1 MEFLFLPYTDQLD
14 KIVESIFVSYLN
26 FDEKYPNEPFWKWS
40 RNKNAR
46 KKFKTLSL
54 YTNQNGKC
62 FHCEQ
67 MIKYDAHYKSNDKN
81 SLDRVIPGSSGGS
94 YKIENLVLSCLG
106 CNKQRGNKTIDEYIN
121 WKQGR

>member
-1 MEFLFLPYTDQLD
+1 MQYIDQLD
-14 KIVESIFVSYLN
+14 KIVESIFESYLN
-26 FDEKYPNEPFWKWS
+26 FDAKHPDKPFWKWAK
-40 RNKNAR
+40 NKNAR

-54 YTNQNGKC
+54 YEKQKGKC

-67 MIKYDAHYKSNDKN
+67 MIQYDAHYKSNKKN

-106 CNKQRGNKTIDEYIN
+106 CNKQRGDKTIDEYN
-121 WKQGR
+121 SWKQRK